1 MPPGPALV
9 TAAPSHWSERISSL
23 LGGWEEPGTMSWMGE
38 QSPAAWVRGHCHTLP
53 ALQHIPVK
61 EIQRQASVKV
71 ILPADR

>member
-23 LGGWEEPGTMSWMGE
+23 LGGWEEPGTMAWRGE

-53 ALQHIPVK
+53 ALQHIGVRGYT
-61 EIQRQASVKV
+61 EYR
-71 ILPADR
+71 L